1 MGKKS
6 LTTKVEI
13 SNATRNEYINL
24 IVDDWLEVF
33 PNTRKADLVA
43 LLNKLSNGKIEYIY
57 CTVHKPLIGASK
69 KEKIA
74 KLRLFLKDV
83 ISSKNEVTEVLL
95 SILEDADKAYYQE
108 SSPIYSDERYDN
120 IRSMFDYVFRASK
133 VKPYRLYLERL
144 NAIGSMPSGSFS
156 KVKHL
161 VPMLSLG
168 NAFNDDDVS
177 DFVERGHKFFKHD
190 EGLKLTF
197 TAEPK
202 IDGVSANL
210 LYENGI
216 LVQASTRGDG
226 ETGEDITANIKAIK
240 DIPHKLKGEGWPDRI
255 EVRGEVYMDHAEFEK
270 LNADAKEKGEQIYV
284 NPRNL
289 ASGSLRQ
296 LDAKVTAKRNL
307 KFFAYAWGFAS
318 SKFTNTQI
326 EAMKKLKQW
335 GFVTNPLTIL
345 CNNVNEM
352 LAHYNKIES
361 QRATLAYDIDGVV
374 YKLNDLDLQKRW
386 GFVARA
392 PRWAIAHKFP
402 AEQASTIVE
411 AIDIQVGRTGALT
424 PVARLKP
431 VTVGGVVVSNAT
443 LHNEDEI
450 KRKDVRVGDSVIVQR
465 AGDVIPQI
473 VKVIQDKRPSGS
485 KKYIFPR
492 TCPVC
497 GSEAIREI
505 DAKTGQVD
513 VVRRCTGGLV
523 CPKQVKENL
532 KHFVSRNALDIDGL
546 GDKQVEMFFE
556 QGLIKQAAD
565 IFTLEK
571 RDKESLTPLRNKEG
585 FGAKSAS
592 KLFEAIK
599 AAREPELPRFI
610 FALGIRHVGIT
621 NATLFAKTYGNFE
634 DFERAV
640 IAANEEESEAYQQL
654 LSIDGIGE
662 TVARSVIAFFYN
674 EKNQQALKELLEQVE
689 PQTYVLNISDDSP
702 IAGKI
707 IVLTGTLE
715 KISRAEAKAQAE
727 RMGAKVS
734 SSVSAK
740 TDYLVAG
747 EKAGSKLKK
756 AQELGVKVLSE
767 DEWLELVKSP

>member
-1 MGKKS
+1 MS
-6 LTTKVEI
+6 E
-13 SNATRNEYINL
+13 S
-24 IVDDWLEVF
+24 
-33 PNTRKADLVA
+33 
-43 LLNKLSNGKIEYIY
+43 
-57 CTVHKPLIGASK
+57 HKPLSEAEAKIELSRLHKILSDANNDYYNKDLPKITDSQYDEYRRKYEAIEKKHPSLKRKDSLSDQVGA
-69 KEKIA
+69 
-74 KLRLFLKDV
+74 LP
-83 ISSKNEVTEVLL
+83 
-95 SILEDADKAYYQE
+95 Q
-108 SSPIYSDERYDN
+108 
-120 IRSMFDYVFRASK
+120 
-133 VKPYRLYLERL
+133 
-144 NAIGSMPSGSFS
+144 SGFS

-210 LYENGI
+210 LYENGV

-226 ETGEDITANIKAIK
+226 ETGEDITANIKTIK
-240 DIPHKLKGEGWPDRI
+240 NIPHKLKGEGWPDRI

-270 LNADAKEKGEQIYV
+270 LNVDAKEKNEQIYV

-296 LDAKVTAKRNL
+296 LDAKVTARRNL

-318 SKFTNTQI
+318 SKFTSTQI
-326 EAMKKLKQW
+326 EAMQKLKQW
-335 GFVTNPLTIL
+335 GFATNPLTIL
-345 CNNVNEM
+345 CNNANEM

-361 QRATLAYDIDGVV
+361 QRATLGYDIDGVV

-450 KRKDVRVGDSVIVQR
+450 ERKKIRVGDSVIVQR

-473 VKVIQDKRPSGS
+473 VKVIEDKRPSDS
-485 KKYIFPR
+485 KLYEFPKI
-492 TCPVC
+492 CPVC

-523 CPKQVKENL
+523 CSAQAKENL

-565 IFTLEK
+565 IFTLEE

-585 FGAKSAS
+585 FGAKSAT

-634 DFERAV
+634 GFEKAV
-640 IAANEEESEAYQQL
+640 IAANDEKSEAYQQL

-662 TVARSVIAFFYN
+662 TVARSVITFFHN
-674 EKNQQALKELLEQVE
+674 EKNQQALDELLKQVT
-689 PQTYVLNISDDSP
+689 PQTYVLNISNDSP
-702 IAGKI
+702 VAGKI

-756 AQELGVKVLSE
+756 AQDLGVKVLSE
-767 DEWLELVKSP
+767 DEWLELVR

>member
-1 MGKKS
+1 MS
-6 LTTKVEI
+6 EVEAKI
-13 SNATRNEYINL
+13 ELSRLHKILSNANNDYYNKDLPKLTDSQYDEYRRKYEALETRFPSL
-24 IVDDWLEVF
+24 KRDDSLSDQVG
-33 PNTRKADLVA
+33 A
-43 LLNKLSNGKIEYIY
+43 L
-57 CTVHKPLIGASK
+57 P
-69 KEKIA
+69 
-74 KLRLFLKDV
+74 
-83 ISSKNEVTEVLL
+83 
-95 SILEDADKAYYQE
+95 Q
-108 SSPIYSDERYDN
+108 
-120 IRSMFDYVFRASK
+120 
-133 VKPYRLYLERL
+133 
-144 NAIGSMPSGSFS
+144 SGFS

-168 NAFNDDDVS
+168 NAFNDDDVA

-226 ETGEDITANIKAIK
+226 ETGEDITANIKTIK
-240 DIPHKLKGEGWPDRI
+240 NIPQKLKGKGWPDRI

-289 ASGSLRQ
+289 AAGSLRQ

-307 KFFAYAWGFAS
+307 KFFAYAWGYAS
-318 SKFTNTQI
+318 SGFANTQL
-326 EAMKKLKQW
+326 EAVEKLKQW
-335 GFVTNPLTIL
+335 GFAINPLTIL
-345 CNNVNEM
+345 CKDASEM
-352 LAHYNKIES
+352 LAHYHKIES
-361 QRATLAYDIDGVV
+361 QRATLGYDIDGVV
-374 YKLNDLDLQKRW
+374 YKLNDLDLQQRW

-450 KRKDVRVGDSVIVQR
+450 KRKDIRVGDSVIVQR

-473 VKVIQDKRPSGS
+473 VKVIKEKRPSDS
-485 KKYIFPR
+485 KPYDFPK

-497 GSEAIREI
+497 GSIAIREI
-505 DAKTGQVD
+505 DAKTGQAD

-523 CPKQVKENL
+523 CPKQAKENL

-565 IFTLEK
+565 IFTLEE

-585 FGAKSAS
+585 FGAKSAT

-599 AAREPELPRFI
+599 AAKTPELPRFV

-634 DFERAV
+634 GFEKAV
-640 IAANEEESEAYQQL
+640 IAADDEKSEAYQQL

-662 TVARSVIAFFYN
+662 TVARSVIMFFHN
-674 EKNQQALKELLEQVE
+674 EQNQQALKELLEQVK
-689 PQTYVLNISDDSP
+689 PQIYELNISDESP
-702 IAGKI
+702 VAGKI

-740 TDYLVAG
+740 TDYVVAG

>member
-1 MGKKS
+1 MS
-6 LTTKVEI
+6 EVEAKI
-13 SNATRNEYINL
+13 ELSRLHKILSNANNDYYNKDLPKLTDSQYDEYR
-24 IVDDWLEVF
+24 
-33 PNTRKADLVA
+33 RKYEAIEKEYPA
-43 LLNKLSNGKIEYIY
+43 LKREDSLSDQ
-57 CTVHKPLIGASK
+57 VGA
-69 KEKIA
+69 
-74 KLRLFLKDV
+74 LP
-83 ISSKNEVTEVLL
+83 
-95 SILEDADKAYYQE
+95 Q
-108 SSPIYSDERYDN
+108 
-120 IRSMFDYVFRASK
+120 
-133 VKPYRLYLERL
+133 
-144 NAIGSMPSGSFS
+144 SGFS

-168 NAFNDDDVS
+168 NAFNDDDVA

-226 ETGEDITANIKAIK
+226 ETGEDITANIKTIK
-240 DIPHKLKGEGWPDRI
+240 NIPQKLKGKGWPDRI

-289 ASGSLRQ
+289 AAGSLRQ

-307 KFFAYAWGFAS
+307 KFFAYAWGYAS
-318 SKFTNTQI
+318 SGFANTQL
-326 EAMKKLKQW
+326 EAVEKLKQW
-335 GFVTNPLTIL
+335 GFAINPLTIL
-345 CNNVNEM
+345 CKDASEM
-352 LAHYNKIES
+352 LAHYHKIES
-361 QRATLAYDIDGVV
+361 QRATLGYDIDGVV
-374 YKLNDLDLQKRW
+374 YKLNDLDLQQRW

-450 KRKDVRVGDSVIVQR
+450 KRKDIRVGDSVIVQR

-473 VKVIQDKRPSGS
+473 VKVIKEKRPSDS
-485 KKYIFPR
+485 KPYDFPK

-497 GSEAIREI
+497 GSIAIREI
-505 DAKTGQVD
+505 DAKTGQAD

-523 CPKQVKENL
+523 CPKQAKENL

-556 QGLIKQAAD
+556 QGLIKKAAD
-565 IFTLEK
+565 IFTLEE

-585 FGAKSAS
+585 FGAKSAT

-599 AAREPELPRFI
+599 AAKTPELPRFV

-634 DFERAV
+634 GFEKAV
-640 IAANEEESEAYQQL
+640 IAADDEKSEAYQQL

-662 TVARSVIAFFYN
+662 TVARSVIMFFHN
-674 EKNQQALKELLEQVE
+674 EQNQQALKELLEQVK
-689 PQTYVLNISDDSP
+689 PQIYELNISDESP
-702 IAGKI
+702 VAGKI

-740 TDYLVAG
+740 TDYVVAG